1 MGVSKAHYHF
11 KCGQKKFS
19 KTWNNYDIARGV
31 YLKTIQDDVVRILR
45 HSDDFRISASQI
57 RRCRATT
64 MTDDYDRGSK
74 CGHIVG

>member
-11 KCGQKKFS
+11 KCEFS

-45 HSDDFRISASQI
+45 HSDDFRISASQF